1 MNYVLSRSF
10 CLKIDQELFIK
21 ETLMLAEELF
31 KVENNPSNDTMAQ
44 LYYNGDNVGYNLHT
58 TLPHVKSV
66 NYGSKVLQYVGLKIW
81 NIAPSDIK
89 TSKTL
94 PELTKIIFAEM

>member
-1 MNYVLSRSF
+1 
-10 CLKIDQELFIK
+10 
-21 ETLMLAEELF
+21 MLAEELC

-66 NYGSKVLQYVGLKIW
+66 NYGSKALQYVGLKIW
-81 NIAPSDIK
+81 NIVPSEIK
-89 TSKTL
+89 KSKTI
-94 PELTKIIFAEM
+94 PELTKINKSYLLKCKNKNS